1 MRGSIAAPHLHNKE
15 VTIMTKTFST
25 TDYIQ
30 MEKQYG
36 AKTYS
41 PLDIVLERGE
51 GVWVYDINENKYL
64 DCLSAYS
71 CLNTGHCHPKIFD
84 AMVKQAQ
91 KLTITSRAFRNAELS
106 VFLKELAELAG
117 KEAVLPMNTGAEAV
131 ETSVKL
137 ARRWAYQVKGI
148 EKYNAEIIVCENNF
162 HGRTTTITSFSSEP
176 AYKEGF
182 GPFTQGFKI
191 IPYGDINALKEAIT
205 PNTCAFLL
213 EPIQGEA
220 GIIIPFEGYLKEVEK
235 ICKANNVLLM
245 FDEIQTGFGRT
256 GKLFAH
262 QHENVNPDVIIVGK
276 AISGG
281 FYPVSAVLSDN
292 SVMDVLTPG
301 SHGSTFGGNPLGCAV
316 ARAALKVLEAEN
328 LIKNSAELG
337 KYFLEKLK
345 TLNNPHIKEI
355 RGKGLF
361 IAIELDEPARPYCEA
376 LQKEGLLCKETHTFV
391 IRVAPP
397 LIITKDQI
405 DWAFERF
412 QKVLS

>member
-1 MRGSIAAPHLHNKE
+1 MD
-15 VTIMTKTFST
+15 KTLSAI
-25 TDYIQ
+25 DYI
-30 MEKQYG
+30 ELENQYG

-41 PLDIVLERGE
+41 PLDIIIEKGE
-51 GVWVYDINENKYL
+51 GVWVYDIDGNKYL

-71 CLNTGHCHPKIFD
+71 CLNTGHCHPKIFE
-84 AMVKQAQ
+84 AMVEQAQ
-91 KLTITSRAFRNAELS
+91 KLTITSRAFRNQILS
-106 VFLKELAELAG
+106 LFLKELSELTG

-131 ETSVKL
+131 ETAVKL

-148 EKYNAEIIVCENNF
+148 EKYHAEIIVCENNF

-182 GPFTQGFKI
+182 GPFTSGFKI
-191 IPYGDINALKEAIT
+191 IPYGDAESLRKAIT

-213 EPIQGEA
+213 EPVQGEA
-220 GIIIPFEGYLKEVEK
+220 GIIIPPEGYLKEVEK
-235 ICKANNVLLM
+235 ICKENNVLLM

-262 QHENVNPDVIIVGK
+262 QHEDVTPDVIIVGK

-281 FYPVSAVLSDN
+281 FYPVSAVLADN

-301 SHGSTFGGNPLGCAV
+301 SHGSTFGGNPLGCAI
-316 ARAALKVLEAEN
+316 ARAALKVLKEEN
-328 LIKNSAELG
+328 LIQNSAELG
-337 KYFLEKLK
+337 KYFLDKLK
-345 TLNNPHIKEI
+345 TINNPHIKDV

-376 LQKEGLLCKETHTFV
+376 LLKEGVLCKETHTYV

-405 DWAFERF
+405 DWAFEKF

>member
-1 MRGSIAAPHLHNKE
+1 
-15 VTIMTKTFST
+15 MTQTLTAK
-25 TDYIQ
+25 DYIQ
-30 MEKQYG
+30 LENKYG

-41 PLDIVLERGE
+41 PLDIIIERGE
-51 GVWVYDINENKYL
+51 GVWVYDIDGNKYL
-64 DCLSAYS
+64 DCLSAFS
-71 CLNTGHCHPKIFD
+71 CLNTGHCHPKILD
-84 AMVKQAQ
+84 AMIKQAG

-106 VFLKELAELAG
+106 IFLKELAELTG
-117 KEAVLPMNTGAEAV
+117 KEAILPMNTGAEAV
-131 ETSVKL
+131 ETAVKL
-137 ARRWAYQVKGI
+137 AIRWAYQVKGT

-191 IPYGDINALKEAIT
+191 IPYGDTNALKEAIT

-220 GIIIPFEGYLKEVEK
+220 GIIIPPEGYLKEAEK
-235 ICKANNVLLM
+235 ICKENNVLLM

-281 FYPVSAVLSDN
+281 FYPVSAVLSNN
-292 SVMDVLTPG
+292 SIMDVLTPG

-316 ARAALKVLEAEN
+316 ARAALKVLKEEN
-328 LIKNSAELG
+328 LIQNSAELG

-361 IAIELDEPARPYCEA
+361 IAIELDEPARASCEE
-376 LQKEGLLCKETHTFV
+376 LKKEGVLCKDTHTYV
-391 IRVAPP
+391 IRIAPP
-397 LIITKDQI
+397 LIITKDQL
-405 DWAFERF
+405 DWVFEKF
-412 QKVLS
+412 QKILS